1 VSAMIRGRSTSIV
14 AADTDTSVV
23 TVPTGKE
30 LLVTRLMVSNNNPAA
45 ARVRVF
51 DHFTESDGT
60 VHDSTTNPV
69 VLFDRNLL
77 AGESIDLVERHG
89 LATALGA
96 VVARSSVAG
105 ADPDDVAVGV
115 WGRFQ

>member
-1 VSAMIRGRSTSIV
+1 MASAIRGRSTNIV
-14 AADTDTSVV
+14 AANTDTDVV
-23 TVPTGKE
+23 TVPVAKE
-30 LLVTRLMVSNNNPAA
+30 MHITRLMLSNNNSEA

-60 VHDSTTNPV
+60 VHNSTTNPV

-89 LATALGA
+89 LATALGI
-96 VVARSSVAG
+96 VVARSTL
-105 ADPDDVAVGV
+105 ADDDHEVAVGV